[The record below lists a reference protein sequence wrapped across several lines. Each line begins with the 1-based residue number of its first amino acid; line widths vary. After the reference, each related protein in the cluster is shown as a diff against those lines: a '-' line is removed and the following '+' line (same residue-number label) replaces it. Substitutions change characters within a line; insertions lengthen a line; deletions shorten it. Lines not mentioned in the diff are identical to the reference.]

1 MHLSVSAADVEGLD
15 SVSPST
21 RAESRA
27 SSQDEADV
35 DWNFARR
42 EAALA
47 RLGLDPALDNLPD
60 EDINRLFERITKVKT
75 MRDHNSK
82 PRPESSLS
90 VRDDIWSES
99 GRPFSS
105 DATTDDTSL
114 EAGAGHGTP
123 DVDGPLKDVQYQLE
137 TRLQAITESSE
148 AEDLKVEKEHM
159 EHQLN
164 MIQQQLKRLINA
176 RARGESEED
185 AVHFEPVIYSAK
197 QLRLIRKVLD
207 KWRAHRSFSM
217 AEAVL
222 SNAVLV
228 KEANV
233 IRYVYYLNHVI
244 QTVSFKSAKS
254 WARMCL
260 ITSQLLLGDPWQ
272 LPYLALILLEDWT
285 VLVTSRT
292 RD

>member
-1 MHLSVSAADVEGLD
+1 MHLSVSATDIEGAD
-15 SVSPST
+15 SVTPST
-21 RAESRA
+21 REETSA
-27 SSQDEADV
+27 DEADV

-47 RLGLDPALDNLPD
+47 RLGLDPALDSLPD

-90 VRDDIWSES
+90 ARDDIWSES
-99 GRPFSS
+99 GRPFPSE
-105 DATTDDTSL
+105 ANTDDTSL
-114 EAGAGHGTP
+114 EAGASP

-137 TRLQAITESSE
+137 SRLQAITESSE
-148 AEDLKVEKEHM
+148 AEDLKVEKDYM
-159 EHQLN
+159 EHQLK
-164 MIQQQLKRLINA
+164 MVQRQLRRLINA
-176 RARGESEED
+176 RARGESED
-185 AVHFEPVIYSAK
+185 DVARFEPVIYNAK

-233 IRYVYYLNHVI
+233 IRYVVRI
-244 QTVSFKSAKS
+244 
-254 WARMCL
+254 
-260 ITSQLLLGDPWQ
+260 I
-272 LPYLALILLEDWT
+272 
-285 VLVTSRT
+285 
-292 RD
+292 

>member
-1 MHLSVSAADVEGLD
+1 MHLSVSAADIEGAD
-15 SVSPST
+15 SVTPST
-21 RAESRA
+21 RAESGT
-27 SSQDEADV
+27 SSADEADV

-47 RLGLDPALDNLPD
+47 RLGLDPALDSLPD

-99 GRPFSS
+99 GRPFSC
-105 DATTDDTSL
+105 DATDDTSL
-114 EAGAGHGTP
+114 EAGASRTP

-137 TRLQAITESSE
+137 SRLQAITESSE
-148 AEDLKVEKEHM
+148 AEDLKVEKDHM

-176 RARGESEED
+176 RARGESGD
-185 AVHFEPVIYSAK
+185 VVRFEPVIYNAK

-233 IRYVYYLNHVI
+233 IRYV
-244 QTVSFKSAKS
+244 
-254 WARMCL
+254 
-260 ITSQLLLGDPWQ
+260 
-272 LPYLALILLEDWT
+272 
-285 VLVTSRT
+285 VTCII
-292 RD
+292 